1 MILLCMGR
9 DEDGDAAGLSRI
21 TGVTR
26 DEGSHDATGGLE
38 THGKRRDVQQ
48 KDVGVTSG
56 ASSENVGLD
65 CGTVCNGLV
74 RVDGATW
81 LLAVEVVGD
90 QPPGP

>member
-26 DEGSHDATGGLE
+26 DEGGHDATGGLE
-38 THGKRRDVQQ
+38 THGQLRRDVQQ

-56 ASSENVGLD
+56 ASSQNVGLD
-65 CGTVCNGLV
+65 CV
-74 RVDGATW
+74 
-81 LLAVEVVGD
+81 
-90 QPPGP
+90 